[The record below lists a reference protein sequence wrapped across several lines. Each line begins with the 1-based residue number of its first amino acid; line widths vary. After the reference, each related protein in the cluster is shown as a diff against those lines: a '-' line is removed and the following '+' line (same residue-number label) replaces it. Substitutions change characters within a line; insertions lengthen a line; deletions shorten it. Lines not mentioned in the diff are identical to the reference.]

1 MRKEAAGR
9 LVIRTYGMKNERTAT
24 MTKNHRSAPGRS
36 FGDNPAR
43 AGKPGNSGKSG
54 RGTGMVRII
63 GGRFRGRRLPVLD
76 SEGLRPTTDRVK
88 ETLFNWLMFQIAGTS
103 CLDLF
108 SGSGSLGFEAWSR
121 GAARVVMLEMNRQ
134 VCLSLKKNAAL
145 LASDTGEAG
154 TSPEII
160 GGDALS
166 WLGSYR
172 GEPFDIIFLD
182 PPFRKGILEEVFA
195 LLPGVVRKDGFVYV
209 EQESESAIRIPS
221 FLTPYREGRAGQ
233 VVFRLFRMGDPA

>member
-1 MRKEAAGR
+1 MIKSHSAALRRKSGD
-9 LVIRTYGMKNERTAT
+9 RTVK
-24 MTKNHRSAPGRS
+24 
-36 FGDNPAR
+36 

-103 CLDLF
+103 CLDVL

-121 GAARVVMLEMNRQ
+121 GAGRVVMLEMNRD

-145 LASDTGEAG
+145 LVSGNGEAG
-154 TSPEII
+154 SSPEVI
-160 GGDALS
+160 GVDALA
-166 WLGSYR
+166 WLKSYR
-172 GEPFDIIFLD
+172 GEPFDIVFLD

-195 LLPGVVRKDGFVYV
+195 LLPGKVRKDGFVYV
-209 EQESESAIRIPS
+209 EQESESDIRIPS
-221 FLTPYREGRAGQ
+221 FLTAYREGRAGQ
-233 VVFRLFRMGDPA
+233 VIFRLFRMGDAA